1 MQIRAQDTMKVRKL
15 QEHIGAEVTGVDLSK
30 PVDAE
35 TKRRLNEALV
45 QNIALVIRDQK
56 FGDHRQF
63 HAAGS
68 LFGEPM
74 QRDYSTHSIPDLPEV
89 HIISSHHRNKDGTV
103 NLTGPRWHTDHAN
116 HEYPPKYTTLYA
128 IKLFETGGGSTGIA
142 NTRAAYD
149 SLPDAMKKR
158 IDGMKT
164 VNVIAGSASKNV
176 NSDRLAWQKAA
187 NPEPV
192 LQPLVRTNPDTGR
205 KAIYFHPGR
214 VENIVGMGPEESH
227 KLLDELVQYALR
239 PEFIYNHDW
248 VLGDMLIW
256 DNRSALHKAN
266 YDYDP
271 LDTTQ
276 ERKMYRMLIKG
287 ERPH

>member
-15 QEHIGAEVTGVDLSK
+15 QDYIGAEVTGVDLSK

-45 QNIALVIRDQK
+45 QNIALVIKNQSFD
-56 FGDHRQF
+56 GPRQF
-63 HAAGS
+63 FDAAC
-68 LFGEPM
+68 LFGEP
-74 QRDYSTHSIPDLPEV
+74 QARDYSTHSLPDLPQV
-89 HIISSHHRNKDGTV
+89 HVISSHHRNKDGTI
-103 NLTGPRWHTDHAN
+103 NYTGPRWHTDHAN
-116 HEYPPKYTTLYA
+116 HECPPKYTMLYA
-128 IKLFETGGGSTGIA
+128 VKLFETGGGSTGIA
-142 NTRAAYD
+142 NMRAAYD
-149 SLPDAMKKR
+149 ALPDATKKR
-158 IDGMKT
+158 IDTMQT

-176 NSDRLAWQKAA
+176 NSDRLAWQKEA

-192 LQPLVRTNPDTGR
+192 IHPLVRTNPDTGK

-214 VENIVGMGPEESH
+214 VENIVGMSPQDSH
-227 KLLDELVQYALR
+227 KLLDELVEHALKPQY
-239 PEFIYNHDW
+239 IYNHTW
-248 VLGDMLIW
+248 SLGDVLIW

-276 ERKMYRMLIKG
+276 ERRMFRTLIKG